1 MAEKKTRTVL
11 LALDGSKNSEY
22 ALNCKYNYSGFYS
35 ATVGVFVSVLLGRN
49 GGVNPRKMAPNEY
62 CEDLSQLSNW

>member
-22 ALNCKYNYSGFYS
+22 ALNCKYKLLWFLFDYSRCFRECS
-35 ATVGVFVSVLLGRN
+35 ADSSAGNEWGRESAKDGPERVFA
-49 GGVNPRKMAPNEY
+49 KI
-62 CEDLSQLSNW
+62 